1 MSAGLDSHRSLSGT
15 CPVPEMLG
23 WSTSLEE
30 MRTSGRRPD
39 FELEDEE
46 HTWIARLRVRNAQNL
61 VFNVA
66 LGKTHWLTQGASHLA
81 KSAGS
86 SGEGR

>member
-1 MSAGLDSHRSLSGT
+1 M
-15 CPVPEMLG
+15 PEMLG

-46 HTWIARLRVRNAQNL
+46 HTWMARLRVRNAQNL

-66 LGKTHWLTQGASHLA
+66 LGKTHWLTQGASHLV